1 MIWSTTVNATHL
13 MGTDLT
19 YTIIGPHQYSVSLS
33 VYRDCNSGYVQPTSY
48 RIYWSSTIC
57 NDTGSFFVNVAPG
70 YPVNAT
76 DTCPGQR
83 SSCDGGTVYGVQQ
96 WVYTGDV
103 NLPAGCPD
111 VVLGWSSGNR
121 NSVITNLTNPLND
134 DMYISAKVN
143 TSLTDNS
150 PQFLN
155 PLTVDLCL
163 GQTNYVNQG
172 GHDADGDSLVY
183 ALAPAQGTVGGNG
196 SYPPVPTNLNY
207 SGGYTSG
214 RPITSSF
221 FNLDPRTGQITVFP
235 TQSEYDVVK
244 LMVYEYRAGV
254 LIGYVERDMQIQIS
268 NCNDVLPTLS
278 GVGGAGSTDSVYT
291 LNACI
296 SGCFSIVSTS
306 TDTSKVLTFT
316 VSGLSSIPGARY
328 TIVSGQNASLNFCW
342 TPTRAQAGSYN
353 FTITVKD
360 NACPQPGQNTRG
372 YTIVVPE
379 TYPAGPDQN
388 ICQYSTPNMQAFG
401 TGVWSVMS
409 GNPATTTLVN
419 PNSATTAVYGFTAL
433 GRYNFIWTSDTTCI
447 DTMSFIVTAKP
458 NAGPDQTTCQYSTA
472 TMAAT
477 GTGTWTALST
487 NPSASTIATPT
498 SPTTGISGFTSA
510 GTYGFIWTSAGCT
523 DTANV
528 VVKPKPNGGPNQI
541 ICQYTTAT
549 MAATGVGIWTP
560 YVNPLATV
568 IVTPTSPTTVISG
581 FNNTTLGGDYEYIWT
596 VNGCSDTVSI
606 YVHPKPL
613 AGPDQTTCQYSTAI
627 MQAIAPGT
635 WSAAAGNP
643 AVVTF
648 ANPTDP
654 QSSVS
659 GFAVAGTYTMIW
671 SEGGC
676 SDTALV
682 TVIAKPNAG
691 PDQNTCLNYSVTMAA
706 TGAGLWTALSTNP
719 VATVITTPASRTS
732 VVSGFSVAGS
742 YGYVWTVNGCTDTVL
757 INVNTKPNAGPDQT
771 TCQYSTAT
779 MAAVGTG
786 TWLAAATNPAAVTF
800 ATPASPTTSV
810 SGFALPGVYTLYWS
824 NNGCNDTALV
834 TVIPKPNAGPDQTIC
849 QYTTATMAATGTGTW
864 TALSTNPA
872 ATVIT
877 NPTSVNTVISGFNV
891 SGTYGYIWTANG
903 CTDTAN
909 VIVIAKP
916 NAGPDLVTCQ
926 YSTATMAATGIGTWT
941 ALSTNPAATTIITP
955 ASATTVISGFPI
967 PGVYSY
973 IWGVNGCTD
982 TMNVSVTVKPNAG
995 VDQTTCQY
1003 STATLTAI
1011 GAGTWTLLSANPA
1024 VANIA
1029 SPSTPATGTSGFSA
1043 AGTYG
1048 FIWTVNGCTDTAD
1061 VIAIAKP
1068 DAGPD
1073 LTTCQYSTATMAASG
1088 AGTWTALSNNPLITN
1103 IAAPS
1108 SPTTVI
1114 SGYNV
1119 PGVYSYVWT
1128 VNGCTDTVNV
1138 SVTVKPDAGTDMSF
1152 CMPGIT
1158 TINAVSGPGVWTPQA
1173 SNPGTS
1179 TIVSPTSTSTVISST
1194 SVGGYYNYIW
1204 TVNGCTDTMMVTA
1217 YPTLPS
1223 GPNQT
1228 TCQYSSIGT
1237 AAFGHGTWIPLSTN
1251 PSPAVIGDIHADTTT
1266 ISGFNLP
1273 GNYGFIW
1280 SVSPCTDTMYVTV
1293 VPKPYAGIDQTICQF
1308 NTATMG
1314 ATGAGTWTADHA
1326 NPFTV
1331 VFANANDPVTTVTG
1345 FDNYSLYTL
1354 YWSQNGCSD
1363 TVLINVK
1370 PKPGAGPDLTTCQ
1383 YSTATLAAATATG
1396 SVWTAEATNP
1406 DVVTIA
1412 NNISPTSL
1420 VSGFMVPGTYAFYW
1434 TLNGCP
1440 DTMQLDV
1447 TPKPNAGPDQNICQ
1461 RVTATMA
1468 GTGGAGTWT
1477 ALSSNPSVATITNP
1491 TSGITTITGLDS
1503 VGTYGFIWTVNGCT
1517 DTMNVIVHIQPT
1529 VSLGDTAICLNQSA
1543 TLVPVVSPT
1552 GGTYLWST
1560 TATTPTITV
1569 APADTTAYTLAYT
1582 FGICTTTVTDTVIIN
1597 PLPTATVTTIAS
1609 VCTAGNGIAIVH
1621 PAAGIPGYTYSWSAP
1636 GGTADSLIGIQPG
1649 LYSVTVTDI
1658 NQCTV
1663 SATNT
1668 VPHQTPAII
1677 VSEVS
1682 QHNLKCF
1689 NDGTGDIYITT
1700 TDTARNSGAYINAYI
1715 WSGSAGA
1722 TQNLTNVQAGGYT
1735 VTVSDQF
1742 GCTGTASYTLTQPQP
1757 ITAVTPITNPHCFG
1771 YTNGVAGVTPSG
1783 GSGAYHYAWSTTPAQ
1798 TTQQAINLGAG
1809 IYSVSVTDDS
1819 ACLAIFIDTLVDP
1832 LAITFGSPIITNAS
1846 CPNVSNGKIQAVPQH
1861 GIGSYTFLWSNGKTD
1876 NPDTALA
1883 IGTYTVTA
1891 TDSNGCFA
1899 SATAT
1904 VIPLTQL
1911 LVSIASVNVSCFG
1924 LTNGSATAT
1933 ASAGTPIYTYVWNN
1947 SAKTP
1952 TISNLTLGTYTVSAT
1967 DNNGCTASNAVTIIQ
1982 PDQLVETLTA
1992 IRTSCPS
1999 SIDGSIVDSGSGGT
2013 APYSYTL
2020 KDTANNVLQSNTT
2033 GSFTG
2038 LAYGP
2043 YTLVI
2048 TDQHNCQTTETVN
2061 VPQAPFNYYTDT
2073 AVSTSCYGVSYTD
2086 GIIHLQGYTIANGPF
2101 LYSLDGGAY
2110 QYTPDFF
2117 GVAAGTH
2124 TINVQDHYGCDTS
2137 FTVAV
2142 PEALPALLQIL
2153 PGDSTITPGS
2163 SIQLSTVFTPYG
2175 ADSIKTYAWTPGDGL
2190 SCIDCPSPLASPY
2203 NAQTLYTLVVTYNE
2217 GCLDTAFI
2225 EINTNGVPP
2234 LYIPNAF
2241 TPDGNGTNDVWFVYG
2256 TGIKDFRAMIFNR
2269 WGEKVFES
2277 TDQFIGW
2284 DGTYRGE
2291 AQPPGVYVYQVD
2303 IVYLNGEKKSK
2314 NGGLTLIR

>member
-1 MIWSTTVNATHL
+1 MQLYFKSDPGRSYDILRNIKILLQPVPRTLFFLLIFFAASTRIANGQCTNADFSSGDFTGWTGTYGNSYMLGTCLYSYPWQFNGLLQGPMNSPSNTAAAEYCQVITSTAGGNEPFLAANGINIPVTYPGGSGYSARIGNTWPNTGRNGNNSTPDAESLTYSFAVTPANAGFTYYYFAILNVGSGHTAAQQPYFHIFLVNSAGDTVNCASFNVDATSAAIVGGFDSVVDQSGL
-13 MGTDLT
+13 AAGTVFYKPWT
-19 YTIIGPHQYSVSLS
+19 P
-33 VYRDCNSGYVQPTSY
+33 VYIPLTSY
-48 RIYWSSTIC
+48 IGQTVSITFVTRSC
-57 NDTGSFFVNVAPG
+57 N
-70 YPVNAT
+70 PVQ
-76 DTCPGQR
+76 G
-83 SSCDGGTVYGVQQ
+83 
-96 WVYTGDV
+96 
-103 NLPAGCPD
+103 GCPN
-111 VVLGWSSGNR
+111 GKAGIHFAIAYIGGECSS
-121 NSVITNLTNPLND
+121 V
-134 DMYISAKVN
+134 
-143 TSLTDNS
+143 
-150 PQFLN
+150 
-155 PLTVDLCL
+155 PLTL
-163 GQTNYVNQG
+163 T
-172 GHDADGDSLVY
+172 
-183 ALAPAQGTVGGNG
+183 
-196 SYPPVPTNLNY
+196 
-207 SGGYTSG
+207 
-214 RPITSSF
+214 
-221 FNLDPRTGQITVFP
+221 
-235 TQSEYDVVK
+235 
-244 LMVYEYRAGV
+244 AGP
-254 LIGYVERDMQIQIS
+254 
-268 NCNDVLPTLS
+268 N
-278 GVGGAGSTDSVYT
+278 
-291 LNACI
+291 
-296 SGCFSIVSTS
+296 
-306 TDTSKVLTFT
+306 
-316 VSGLSSIPGARY
+316 
-328 TIVSGQNASLNFCW
+328 
-342 TPTRAQAGSYN
+342 
-353 FTITVKD
+353 
-360 NACPQPGQNTRG
+360 NTCAANG
-372 YTIVVPE
+372 YTITAPVGARSYSWSGPGITANNNQSIWATQTGLYTVTMTTYGANPCTYTLDTTLIVPV
-379 TYPAGPDQN
+379 YIAPSAGPDQT
-388 ICQYSTPNMQAFG
+388 ICQYTTATMNATRTG
-401 TGVWSVMS
+401 TWTIMT
-409 GNPATTTLVN
+409 GNPVATTIANTSD
-419 PNSATTAVYGFTAL
+419 PATVISGFTVP
-433 GRYNFIWTSDTTCI
+433 GRYNYIWTTTTGCT
-447 DTMSFIVTAKP
+447 DTMSVVVTAKP
-458 NAGPDQTTCQYSTA
+458 NAGQDQTTCQYSTA

-477 GTGTWTALST
+477 GTGTWSGAAG
-487 NPSASTIATPT
+487 NPASVTFASPT
-498 SPTTGISGFTSA
+498 SPSSSVSGFTVP
-510 GTYGFIWTSAGCT
+510 GTYVMLWTKNGCS

-528 VVKPKPNGGPNQI
+528 VVTPKPNAGPDQST
-541 ICQYTTAT
+541 CPYYSVT
-549 MAATGVGIWTP
+549 MAAVGVGTWTKSP
-560 YVNPLATV
+560 ANPA
-568 IVTPTSPTTVISG
+568 VTTITNLTSPTTTVTG
-581 FNNTTLGGDYEYIWT
+581 FSAVGAYAYYWT
-596 VNGCSDTVSI
+596 VNGCVDTVI
-606 YVHPKPL
+606 ITVNAKPN
-613 AGPDQTTCQYSTAI
+613 AGIDQTTCQYSTAT
-627 MQAIAPGT
+627 MAASGTGT

-648 ANPTDP
+648 ANPTSP
-654 QSSVS
+654 VSSVS
-659 GFAVAGTYTMIW
+659 GFTAAGTYMMLW
-671 SEGGC
+671 SNNGC
-676 SDTALV
+676 PDTALV

-691 PDQNTCLNYSVTMAA
+691 PDQNICQFYPVTMAA
-706 TGAGLWTALSTNP
+706 TGTGTWTTLSTNP
-719 VATVITTPASRTS
+719 AATVITSPASPTTGI
-732 VVSGFSVAGS
+732 SGFTVPGA
-742 YGYVWTVNGCTDTVL
+742 YGFIWTVNGCTDTVT

-786 TWLAAATNPAAVTF
+786 TWLAAPTNPATVTF
-800 ATPASPTTSV
+800 TTPASPTTSV
-810 SGFALPGVYTLYWS
+810 SGFALPGVYTLFWS
-824 NNGCNDTALV
+824 NVGCNDTALV
-834 TVIPKPNAGPDQTIC
+834 TVIAKPNAGADQSIC

-864 TALSTNPA
+864 TALSANPA
-872 ATVIT
+872 ATVIS
-877 NPTSVNTVISGFNV
+877 NSSLPTTTISGFNI

-909 VIVIAKP
+909 VIVTAKP
-916 NAGPDLVTCQ
+916 NAGPDQVTCQ

-941 ALSTNPAATTIITP
+941 ALSANPAVTTIITP
-955 ASATTVISGFPI
+955 ASPTTVISGFPV

-973 IWGVNGCTD
+973 VWTVNGCTD

-995 VDQTTCQY
+995 LDQTTCQY

-1024 VANIA
+1024 VANITTPSAA
-1029 SPSTPATGTSGFSA
+1029 STGTSGFSL

-1073 LTTCQYSTATMAASG
+1073 LTTCQYSTATMAATG
-1088 AGTWTALSNNPLITN
+1088 VGTWTALPTNPLITN

-1108 SPTTVI
+1108 SPTTII

-1119 PGVYSYVWT
+1119 PGEYSYVWT
-1128 VNGCTDTVNV
+1128 VNGCTDTINV
-1138 SVTVKPDAGTDMSF
+1138 SVTVKPDAGVDMSF

-1158 TINAVSGPGVWTPQA
+1158 TINAVSGPGVWTA
-1173 SNPGTS
+1173 DVSNPGTS
-1179 TIVSPTSTSTVISST
+1179 TIVSPTSTSTVISNT

-1251 PSPAVIGDIHADTTT
+1251 PSLAVIGDIHADTTT

-1273 GNYGFIW
+1273 GIYGFIW

-1293 VPKPYAGIDQTICQF
+1293 VPKPDAGIDQTICQF
-1308 NTATMG
+1308 NTVTLG
-1314 ATGAGTWTADHA
+1314 ATGAGTWTADPT

-1331 VFANANDPVTTVTG
+1331 VFANANDPVTTATG
-1345 FDNYSLYTL
+1345 FNNYGIYTL
-1354 YWSQNGCSD
+1354 YWSLNGCSD

-1370 PKPGAGPDLTTCQ
+1370 PKPDAGPDLTTCQ
-1383 YSTATLAAATATG
+1383 YSTATLAGIAASG
-1396 SVWTAEATNP
+1396 SIWTAELSNP
-1406 DVVTIA
+1406 DLVTIA
-1412 NNISPTSL
+1412 DNTSPTSV
-1420 VSGFMVPGTYAFYW
+1420 VSGFMIPGSYAFYW

-1440 DTMQLDV
+1440 DTALIDV

-1461 RVTATMA
+1461 RTTATMA
-1468 GTGGAGTWT
+1468 GIGGAGMWT
-1477 ALSSNPSVATITNP
+1477 ALSSNLSVATITTP
-1491 TSGITTITGLDS
+1491 TSSNTTITGLDS

-1529 VSLGDTAICLNQSA
+1529 VFLGDTAICLNQSA
-1543 TLVPVVSPT
+1543 TLVPLVSPT
-1552 GGTYLWST
+1552 GGTYLWNT

-1636 GGTADSLIGIQPG
+1636 GGTADSLIGVIPG
-1649 LYSVTVTDI
+1649 QYSVTVTDI

-1689 NDGTGDIYITT
+1689 NDATGDIYIST
-1700 TDTARNSGAYINAYI
+1700 TDTARNSGAYIYAYI
-1715 WSGSAGA
+1715 WSGAAGT

-1757 ITAVTPITNPHCFG
+1757 ITATTPITNPHCFG

-1809 IYSVSVTDDS
+1809 IYTVSVTDDS

-1832 LAITFGSPIITNAS
+1832 QAITFASPIITNAS
-1846 CPNVSNGKIQAVPQH
+1846 CPNVSNGKILAVPQN

-1904 VIPLTQL
+1904 VVPLTQL
-1911 LVSIASVNVSCFG
+1911 LVSIASVNVTCFG
-1924 LTNGSATAT
+1924 LNTGSATAT
-1933 ASAGTPIYTYVWNN
+1933 ASAGTPTYSYQWNN
-1947 SAKTP
+1947 NAKTA
-1952 TISNLTLGTYTVSAT
+1952 TISNLSLGTYTVSAT
-1967 DNNGCTASNAVTIIQ
+1967 DNNGCTASNAVVITQ
-1982 PDQLVETLTA
+1982 PDQLMETPTP

-1999 SIDGSIVDSGSGGT
+1999 SIDGAIIDSGSGGT
-2013 APYSYTL
+2013 GPYSYTL
-2020 KDTANNVLQSNTT
+2020 EDTANNILQTNTT
-2033 GSFTG
+2033 GSFAG
-2038 LAYGP
+2038 LSYGP

-2048 TDQHNCQTTETVN
+2048 TDQHNCQTTEIVN

-2073 AVSTSCYGVSYTD
+2073 AISTSCYGVSYTD
-2086 GIIHLQGYTIANGPF
+2086 GMIHIEGFTIANGPF

-2117 GVAAGTH
+2117 GLAAGTH
-2124 TINVQDHYGCDTS
+2124 TMAVKDNYDCDTT
-2137 FTVAV
+2137 FNITV

-2175 ADSIKTYAWTPGDGL
+2175 AGTIKTYAWTPGDGL
-2190 SCIDCPSPLASPY
+2190 SCIDCPSPVASPY

-2234 LYIPNAF
+2234 VYIPNAF
-2241 TPDGNGTNDVWFVYG
+2241 TPNGNGTNDVWFVYG

-2277 TDQFIGW
+2277 NDQFIGW

-2303 IVYLNGEKKSK
+2303 IVYLNGEKKFR